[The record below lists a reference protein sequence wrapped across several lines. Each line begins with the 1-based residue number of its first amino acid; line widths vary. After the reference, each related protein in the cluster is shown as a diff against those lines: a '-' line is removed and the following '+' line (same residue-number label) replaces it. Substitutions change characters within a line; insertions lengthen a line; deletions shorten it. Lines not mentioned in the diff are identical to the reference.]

1 MHIMELLIVKEDLDT
16 GIDVATRWTVR
27 GSNPV
32 WEGDFLYA
40 TPVHNGP
47 GAHTEAVQWVPNPFS
62 GGKAAGAWRLSLTPI
77 YGRGSEWVQM

>member
-47 GAHTEAVQWVPNPFS
+47 GAHTEAVQ
-62 GGKAAGAWRLSLTPI
+62 
-77 YGRGSEWVQM
+77 